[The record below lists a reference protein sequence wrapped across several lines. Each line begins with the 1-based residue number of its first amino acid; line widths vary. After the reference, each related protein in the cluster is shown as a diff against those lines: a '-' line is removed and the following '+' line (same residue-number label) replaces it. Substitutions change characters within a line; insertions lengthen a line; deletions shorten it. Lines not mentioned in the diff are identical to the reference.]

1 MDQAQLLD
9 IYNQL
14 KALLV
19 PYEAFYQ
26 PKINL
31 DSRYDLWAF
40 GDFEVAGRRRKEI
53 FFAGLIIQSSY
64 VGFYFMPVYADE
76 DLKDFFKP
84 ELLKC
89 LKGKSCFHVKRLDGE
104 LLGQIEVALSLG
116 HQKYLERSW
125 ISG

>member
-1 MDQAQLLD
+1 MEQAQLTQ
-9 IYNQL
+9 IYDQL
-14 KALLV
+14 KALLM

-89 LKGKSCFHVKRLDGE
+89 LKGKSCFHVKHLDE
-104 LLGQIEVALSLG
+104 VLVAQIQEALSLG

-125 ISG
+125 ISA